1 MFKEIV
7 DFKRMKYQFPPSL
20 ANIYERYNLILF
32 LLNEV
37 EDKLKRKIVPVYTIQ
52 DILSET
58 ASLISDTMAILR
70 EKGSE
75 KIVEKAESQF
85 NALMKDI
92 DSTIDILNKSIVVGE
107 PMMIAGKVTL
117 LLPKIKKHI
126 NIFIKPVFDVLKEQ
140 MNAYAEEQFVKQIS
154 LRLGIVPKEEEEE
167 EGFKKKGELN
177 V

>member
-7 DFKRMKYQFPPSL
+7 DFKRMKYQFPPNL
-20 ANIYERYNLILF
+20 AKIYERYNLILF

-70 EKGSE
+70 ERGSE
-75 KIVEKAESQF
+75 EIVEKAESQF

-92 DSTIDILNKSIVVGE
+92 DSTIDILNKSVVVGE
-107 PMMIAGKVTL
+107 PMMIA
-117 LLPKIKKHI
+117 
-126 NIFIKPVFDVLKEQ
+126 
-140 MNAYAEEQFVKQIS
+140 
-154 LRLGIVPKEEEEE
+154 
-167 EGFKKKGELN
+167 
-177 V
+177 